1 MLGVS
6 EGIIR
11 KNRHTEDISECGSVV
26 CTEINGSLLFCRLQI
41 PTTDPAKLIEG
52 FAVQLLLHS
61 QFWKR
66 IFIVCLCCMHA
77 SMAVF

>member
-1 MLGVS
+1 MLGVD

-11 KNRHTEDISECGSVV
+11 ENRHTEDVSECDSVV

-41 PTTDPAKLIEG
+41 LATDPAKLIEG
-52 FAVQLLLHS
+52 FAVQLLFHS

-66 IFIVCLCCMHA
+66 IFIVCLCCMYA
-77 SMAVF
+77 SMVVF